1 MKFLKKHLVTI
12 LLTMAMAA
20 GVLLLLYPTVSDWWN
35 SFHQSQ
41 AIASYV
47 ETIEQ
52 MAETD
57 YEKLWADAR
66 AYNRELAGNAGRW
79 MMTEEEQ
86 ELYDSLLDVGGNG
99 IMGYVEIPS
108 LHLSLPFYHGV
119 EDSVLQVAAGHIPGT
134 SLPVGGDSTH
144 CVLSGHRGLPSA
156 KLFTDLDQMKAG
168 DLFTLRVLDETLT
181 YEVEKISIILPE
193 EISALEI
200 QEGEDLCTLMTCTPY
215 GINTHRL
222 LVTGR
227 RTDNPKE
234 EVKVA
239 AEAVQIDPFVTASVA
254 AVPLLLLLVLLTV
267 MGTRRKKHNNDREK

>member
-12 LLTMAMAA
+12 LLTMAMVA

-47 ETIEQ
+47 ETVEQ

>member
-1 MKFLKKHLVTI
+1 MKFIKKHLVTI
-12 LLTMAMAA
+12 LLTLTMLV
-20 GVLLLLYPTVSDWWN
+20 GISLLLYPTVSNWWN
-35 SFHQSQ
+35 SLHQTR

-47 ETIEQ
+47 ETVEQ
-52 MAETD
+52 MSEAD

-66 AYNRELAGNAGRW
+66 AYNLELSGDSRRW
-79 MMTEEEQ
+79 LMTDEEQ
-86 ELYDSLLDVGGNG
+86 ELYESLLDVEGNG

-119 EDSVLQVAAGHIPGT
+119 EDSVLQVAAGHIVGT
-134 SLPVGGDSTH
+134 SLPVGGGSTH
-144 CVLSGHRGLPSA
+144 CVLSGHRGLPAA
-156 KLFTDLDQMKAG
+156 KLFTDLDQMKVG

-200 QEGEDLCTLMTCTPY
+200 RDGEDLCTLMTCTPY

-227 RTDNPKE
+227 RTENPKE
-234 EVKVA
+234 EVKVV
-239 AEAVQIDPFVTASVA
+239 AEAVQIDPLVTASVA
-254 AVPLLLLLVLLTV
+254 AVPLLLILVLLTV
-267 MGTRRKKHNNDREK
+267 RGTQRKKHKNHREK

>member
-47 ETIEQ
+47 ETVEQ